1 MSNVNVWKRG
11 LVERGVFW
19 GYVGKQSRLLLIFVE
34 RLWLLILYIVISMCA
49 TFGQG
54 SLMTGYFVVVTS
66 FCRGGCWF
74 CRTRTCLWDPVAKG
88 CKMSFIRV
96 GLWFY
101 RTCIGKILVHDP
113 IGGAELIVGVLQIE
127 GPKLGWSLQNAK
139 HYSNSPLPYVQNL
152 SHWTILN

>member
-1 MSNVNVWKRG
+1 MKVCRKAVKAA
-11 LVERGVFW
+11 FD
-19 GYVGKQSRLLLIFVE
+19 FVE

-127 GPKLGWSLQNAK
+127 GSTKCKTLFQFTPALCTKSQPLNHFELGK
-139 HYSNSPLPYVQNL
+139 
-152 SHWTILN
+152 ILYKITTLTH